1 MTIRI
6 FSIPNPNPSALNWFG
21 HPTLHH
27 SKFRGLRIS
36 TLWFAFGF
44 WLVFFYVG
52 CCCICVH
59 ILNALVVCVENHMM
73 NFGFKFSRR
82 SSEIHLMQLSSISDG
97 FLPCFFFFPR
107 WKNECFLILWCM
119 LLPPSLMF
127 YSSNESYV
135 LNYANY

>member
-27 SKFRGLRIS
+27 SKFRGLRIFDS
-36 TLWFAFGF
+36 VVCFRVLIG
-44 WLVFFYVG
+44 FFYVG
-52 CCCICVH
+52 CCCCIRVH

-97 FLPCFFFFPR
+97 FLPFFFSFLVGR
-107 WKNECFLILWCM
+107 TSVFLFYGACFCPLVSCFTLRM
-119 LLPPSLMF
+119 NLTF
-127 YSSNESYV
+127 
-135 LNYANY
+135 

>member
-44 WLVFFYVG
+44 WLVFFM
-52 CCCICVH
+52 
-59 ILNALVVCVENHMM
+59 LVVVVSV
-73 NFGFKFSRR
+73 FIF
-82 SSEIHLMQLSSISDG
+82 
-97 FLPCFFFFPR
+97 
-107 WKNECFLILWCM
+107 WM
-119 LLPPSLMF
+119 LLLFVLKTIWWILDSNSHDGRLRFTWCNCPLSLMVFSPVFFSFLVGRTSVFLF
-127 YSSNESYV
+127 YGACFCPLVSCFTLRMN
-135 LNYANY
+135 LTF